1 LATID
6 HHGENT
12 MKNIATL
19 SLALAGFALA
29 GCAATNGASSPVAAA
44 APTSG
49 TAYCNADRLDRG
61 ASALTCNWAKTAK
74 EACESR
80 ATTSVATS
88 RIAEGPSRG
97 GMCSSGERLVYVT
110 MK

>member
-1 LATID
+1 
-6 HHGENT
+6 

-19 SLALAGFALA
+19 SLALAGLALA
-29 GCAATNGASSPVAAA
+29 GCASTNGAGTRVAAA
-44 APTSG
+44 TPTSG

-61 ASALTCNWAKTAK
+61 AGALTCNWAKTAK

-88 RIAEGPSRG
+88 SVAEGPNKG
-97 GMCSSGERLVYVT
+97 GMCSNGDRLVYVT